1 MTSSYPPGAP
11 LLMAGEILTQKSCA
25 VPGFLL
31 LLCSVGKIPPVSQ
44 RIFTV
49 RSRMKMVFIAY
60 ER

>member
-31 LLCSVGKIPPVSQ
+31 LLCSVGKIPPVS
-44 RIFTV
+44 
-49 RSRMKMVFIAY
+49 
-60 ER
+60 